1 MFRPAMRPCP
11 EPRSLGAPG
20 PPDGFDASRP
30 PQDAIAWVFPPSTE
44 AGLARA
50 AILRS
55 LAASAQTGDR
65 DAASVLG
72 LVRQVGPGQVIALAD
87 PGEAEP
93 FEAAV
98 AACLGL
104 RR

>member
-1 MFRPAMRPCP
+1 MFRPAPCP
-11 EPRSLGAPG
+11 SAGRASLGAPG
-20 PPDGFDASRP
+20 APGGFDALRP
-30 PQDAIAWVFPPSTE
+30 PQDSIAWVFPPSTE

-50 AILRS
+50 AILRA
-55 LAASAQTGDR
+55 LAASAQGGDA
-65 DAASVLG
+65 DAASVLE

-98 AACLGL
+98 AACLGM